1 MLLLDNWRAVSAF
14 VVAPKEYQ
22 VICLIRQ
29 DLSYGLL
36 AKTSRGRY
44 VRING
49 NCIERL
55 DNERIEPLLQAMQQA
70 LPRIPK
76 RLAIECAEPPGPAPV
91 VTVRKRRTLQ
101 REFTPQAP
109 RALEPTAAV
118 AEFA

>member
-36 AKTSRGRY
+36 AKTARGRY

-55 DNERIEPLLQAMQQA
+55 DNARIEPLLLAMQQA
-70 LPRIPK
+70 LPRTPK

-91 VTVRKRRTLQ
+91 VTVRKRRTVQRGLTLQ
-101 REFTPQAP
+101 SARAPQP
-109 RALEPTAAV
+109 VPALA
-118 AEFA
+118 